1 MWPVMHPAI
10 YGTEWLSY
18 SCIIL
23 FAWYLHCIPIHAPKN
38 ICRWC
43 MKDASQGRSY
53 PDLCNQSLIKRLNL
67 LPSFPI
73 YPACGSNWMGGVRN
87 TSGVIKIYR
96 RYELALPRRGLCKQT
111 WWESHMWIGDSAEFH
126 WAAGLIASGGSLL
139 INTVLCSRFGC
150 DWINRLWCSQTPP
163 PPSMERACV
172 SVQLLCG
179 TQRWGFHC

>member
-1 MWPVMHPAI
+1 MGPLIH
-10 YGTEWLSY
+10 GTEWLSY
-18 SCIIL
+18 SRITV
-23 FAWYLHCIPIHAPKN
+23 FTQYFKQHNAPPKKKN
-38 ICRWC
+38 MCRWC
-43 MKDASQGRSY
+43 MKDATQGSSS
-53 PDLCNQSLIKRLNL
+53 PDPSNHSLIERLNL

-111 WWESHMWIGDSAEFH
+111 WWESHMRLGDSAEFH

-150 DWINRLWCSQTPP
+150 DWINRLWCS
-163 PPSMERACV
+163 PPSLNRA
-172 SVQLLCG
+172 SLC
-179 TQRWGFHC
+179 

>member
-1 MWPVMHPAI
+1 MYHSI
-10 YGTEWLSY
+10 YTVLQT
-18 SCIIL
+18 
-23 FAWYLHCIPIHAPKN
+23 IHAPKN

-43 MKDASQGRSY
+43 MKDATQGGSS
-53 PDLCNQSLIKRLNL
+53 PEPTNQNQSLIKRLNL

-96 RYELALPRRGLCKQT
+96 RYELVLPRQGLCKQT
-111 WWESHMWIGDSAEFH
+111 WWESHMRLGDSAEFH

-139 INTVLCSRFGC
+139 INTVLCFRFGC
-150 DWINRLWCSQTPP
+150 DWINRLWCSPHSPATPQI
-163 PPSMERACV
+163 EQACV

-179 TQRWGFHC
+179 TQRWGFQC

>member
-1 MWPVMHPAI
+1 MHPAI

-163 PPSMERACV
+163 TTLNGAS
-172 SVQLLCG
+172 LC
-179 TQRWGFHC
+179 